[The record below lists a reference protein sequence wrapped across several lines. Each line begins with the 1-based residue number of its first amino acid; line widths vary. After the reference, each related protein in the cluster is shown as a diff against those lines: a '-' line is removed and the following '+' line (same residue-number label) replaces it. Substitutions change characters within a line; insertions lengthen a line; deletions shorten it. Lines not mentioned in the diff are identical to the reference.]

1 MACES
6 PVEIFANYSSA
17 LAILMPFKNRHDIQI
32 GRQLLERYSN
42 LTKLGQLEIR
52 NMLEAQD

>member
-6 PVEIFANYSSA
+6 PVEIFANYSRA
-17 LAILMPFKNRHDIQI
+17 LAILIPLKNRHDIQI
-32 GRQLLERYSN
+32 GQQLLERYSN
-42 LTKLGQLEIR
+42 LTKLGQIEIL